1 MKTVPINVWIVP
13 IILLTVAIL
22 AGVDGTRLPY
32 GYFTFMRIVI
42 FLAAGCIAA
51 VGFRDGK
58 QLWATMFVLIA
69 VLFNPFVPIEMKRDD
84 WLIFDIITFVVF
96 LAHTV
101 VGRLAGIRFIS
112 ENIDRK
118 RLRGILS
125 ATAMILVLISVCG
138 LLLFV
143 GRRPSTLPRQDIN
156 FDDLIPRK

>member
-1 MKTVPINVWIVP
+1 MKTVPITVWIVP

-22 AGVDGTRLPY
+22 AGIDGTRLPY

-51 VGFRDGK
+51 VGFKDGK

-96 LAHTV
+96 LAHAV
-101 VGRLAGIRFIS
+101 FGRLACIRFIS
-112 ENIDRK
+112 EHSLK
-118 RLRGILS
+118 GILS

-143 GRRPSTLPRQDIN
+143 GTRPSRLPQQDIN